1 MRMVLRGAADR
12 ARQLALSVLTVAL
25 GAGLATA
32 VLALQDSA
40 ERVAAGGAGAS
51 WTLSRAPVVV
61 AAVPE
66 EAAAG
71 ITASPLGEPPRL
83 DPETVAELE
92 RLPGVRRTAV
102 EAPFSAYVVTSDRT
116 LGGHSDRSFGHSWAL
131 AEAEGLTPATGRAPE
146 SGNEVVID
154 TRTAADAGLAP
165 GDRARVL
172 TSDGIAQVLVTGTV
186 ERGGAPDRALFFP
199 PAEAARRG
207 GEPVMAALWP
217 GEGTG
222 PDRLAGAVEEAAP
235 GVRVLTGDE
244 RSTAL
249 ALDGENRDLASG
261 MGRFLGTMAALALAV
276 AAVTVAGLLSLTVR
290 DRAREFALLRL
301 AGARPGLVRRLVVGE
316 ALVLGCVAAALSCVV
331 GTALALLLAWLFTE
345 LGTLPDGFALVLGWP
360 ALAAGAALAL
370 AVPLAASLRPALTAG
385 RIAPVEA
392 MRAAQAEPVPFSRAR
407 LVLGAVVLCGAVA
420 LFATGW
426 GLAGT
431 VVAVTA
437 AASAALVLVA
447 AAVLLSPVLV
457 HAVLLLLRPVTRRR
471 AASLVADREARAD
484 VRRVAGVMTPLLVTT
499 AVACL
504 LLFQETTTTEARL
517 RAYGERLA
525 ADLVVSGAPGVGL
538 PASAAETAED
548 VPGVAVAGGYR
559 QTVTS
564 AGGPYLTTHLVEPE
578 TVPRIYD
585 LMVEDGAW
593 EDFGTGG
600 VAVRADTARSQGWRA
615 GRTVELL
622 GPDGTGFTARVSVLY
637 RAGLDF
643 PDVLLPEEAVAPRML
658 DTLHN
663 GLYVAL
669 DPSADAGRTASLVE
683 EAIDAGPELRVA
695 DRAEHIADQA
705 RIGQEDAWITHL
717 MVALVAGFAGVS
729 AVNAL
734 VVSVSARARS
744 FALLRL
750 VGASRAQVAGMVAGE
765 ALAVSLAG
773 VALGTATALTGVA
786 AVGHAL
792 VGGGTVVLAVP
803 LDQYLPLAGAVV
815 GIGLLASL
823 VPAVAAL
830 RARPLHAAG

>member
-1 MRMVLRGAADR
+1 
-12 ARQLALSVLTVAL
+12 
-25 GAGLATA
+25 
-32 VLALQDSA
+32 
-40 ERVAAGGAGAS
+40 
-51 WTLSRAPVVV
+51 
-61 AAVPE
+61 
-66 EAAAG
+66 
-71 ITASPLGEPPRL
+71 
-83 DPETVAELE
+83 
-92 RLPGVRRTAV
+92 
-102 EAPFSAYVVTSDRT
+102 
-116 LGGHSDRSFGHSWAL
+116 
-131 AEAEGLTPATGRAPE
+131 
-146 SGNEVVID
+146 
-154 TRTAADAGLAP
+154 
-165 GDRARVL
+165 
-172 TSDGIAQVLVTGTV
+172 
-186 ERGGAPDRALFFP
+186 
-199 PAEAARRG
+199 
-207 GEPVMAALWP
+207 
-217 GEGTG
+217 
-222 PDRLAGAVEEAAP
+222 
-235 GVRVLTGDE
+235 
-244 RSTAL
+244 
-249 ALDGENRDLASG
+249 
-261 MGRFLGTMAALALAV
+261 
-276 AAVTVAGLLSLTVR
+276 
-290 DRAREFALLRL
+290 
-301 AGARPGLVRRLVVGE
+301 
-316 ALVLGCVAAALSCVV
+316 
-331 GTALALLLAWLFTE
+331 
-345 LGTLPDGFALVLGWP
+345 
-360 ALAAGAALAL
+360 
-370 AVPLAASLRPALTAG
+370 
-385 RIAPVEA
+385 
-392 MRAAQAEPVPFSRAR
+392 
-407 LVLGAVVLCGAVA
+407 
-420 LFATGW
+420 
-426 GLAGT
+426 
-431 VVAVTA
+431 
-437 AASAALVLVA
+437 
-447 AAVLLSPVLV
+447 
-457 HAVLLLLRPVTRRR
+457 
-471 AASLVADREARAD
+471 
-484 VRRVAGVMTPLLVTT
+484 MTPLLVTT

-525 ADLVVSGAPGVGL
+525 ADLVVSGALGVGL
-538 PASAAETAED
+538 PASAAEAAEG
-548 VPGVAVAGGYR
+548 VPGVAAAGGYR

-585 LMVEDGAW
+585 LAVEGGAW

-600 VAVRADTARSQGWRA
+600 VAVRADTARSRGWRA

-663 GLYVAL
+663 GLYVVL
-669 DPSADAGRTASLVE
+669 DPSADAGRTASLLE
-683 EAIDAGPELRVA
+683 EAIDAGPELRVS
-695 DRAEHIADQA
+695 DRAGHIADQA
-705 RIGQEDAWITHL
+705 RLGQEDAWITHL